1 MPDGQ
6 KTRLKRL
13 IRKYEFLLE
22 DWAEVEEISI
32 AANGGM
38 SAELHRHMPPEVKP
52 SDFEVEETE
61 EEKERKDDDVPLK
74 KLFRKIVVKCHPDKV
89 DQETSELRKLE
100 LIDLYEKAVE
110 AHDDNNWALMVVVAI
125 KLDVDLPEEAED
137 MVSEIDE
144 EAKKLEEKIKSTTN
158 SMAWKWYYSEEEE
171 KEAIVNNYL
180 AIIKKSK
187 EKSVQ
192 TKKESKKESK
202 LILGVGHPRTGT
214 GYTAKLLQS
223 WGLDVGHESM
233 GEHGTVDWSL
243 APGEKSL
250 WQGVN
255 FKDFE
260 WEHIIYCVRDP
271 RDSIASIAYTENVE
285 PSLGFRKKFSEVIGN
300 KNAIISAIVSIITWD
315 RIITR
320 SLNPSFTYRVED
332 GSEELFKYLKDS
344 GVEVNKKEIVEKN
357 YNSRE
362 HKSFEEL
369 LDDSGFIS
377 SIFKDGINAY
387 CDKYGYSRLF

>member
-1 MPDGQ
+1 MPDSQ

-52 SDFEVEETE
+52 SDFEVEETEE

-144 EAKKLEEKIKSTTN
+144 EAKKLEEKIKSNT
-158 SMAWKWYYSEEEE
+158 SSIAWEWYYSEEEE
-171 KEAIVNNYL
+171 KEAIVKNYL

-187 EKSVQ
+187 EESVQ
-192 TKKESKKESK
+192 TKKESKKE
-202 LILGVGHPRTGT
+202 
-214 GYTAKLLQS
+214 
-223 WGLDVGHESM
+223 
-233 GEHGTVDWSL
+233 
-243 APGEKSL
+243 
-250 WQGVN
+250 
-255 FKDFE
+255 
-260 WEHIIYCVRDP
+260 
-271 RDSIASIAYTENVE
+271 
-285 PSLGFRKKFSEVIGN
+285 
-300 KNAIISAIVSIITWD
+300 
-315 RIITR
+315 
-320 SLNPSFTYRVED
+320 
-332 GSEELFKYLKDS
+332 
-344 GVEVNKKEIVEKN
+344 
-357 YNSRE
+357 
-362 HKSFEEL
+362 
-369 LDDSGFIS
+369 
-377 SIFKDGINAY
+377 
-387 CDKYGYSRLF
+387 

>member
-61 EEKERKDDDVPLK
+61 EEKERKDGDVPLK

-144 EAKKLEEKIKSTTN
+144 EAKKLEEKIKSTT
-158 SMAWKWYYSEEEE
+158 SSIAWEWYYSEEEE
-171 KEAIVNNYL
+171 KEAIVKNYL

-187 EKSVQ
+187 EESVQ

-214 GYTAKLLQS
+214 GYTAKLLKS
-223 WGLDVGHESM
+223 WSLDVGHE
-233 GEHGTVDWSL
+233 ELRFHGTVDWSL
-243 APGEKSL
+243 AGKCKSA
-250 WQGVN
+250 WQNIN
-255 FKDFE
+255 FNDFD
-260 WEHIIYCVRDP
+260 WQHIVYCVRNP
-271 RDSIASIAYTENVE
+271 KESIPSIVYTEDVSNNFRYDLGVE
-285 PSLGFRKKFSEVIGN
+285 YDDNP
-300 KNAIISAIVSIITWD
+300 IIATINSICKWDELIT
-315 RIITR
+315 
-320 SLNPSFTYRVED
+320 SLNPNIVYRIED
-332 GSEELFKYLKDS
+332 QGKILYDYLKENNINVIWNPKFINVKINTREHPNWDQMIDEF
-344 GVEVNKKEIVEKN
+344 GEIPSSYVEKI
-357 YNSRE
+357 NS
-362 HKSFEEL
+362 
-369 LDDSGFIS
+369 
-377 SIFKDGINAY
+377 Y
-387 CDKYGYSRLF
+387 CSKYGYSLIKV